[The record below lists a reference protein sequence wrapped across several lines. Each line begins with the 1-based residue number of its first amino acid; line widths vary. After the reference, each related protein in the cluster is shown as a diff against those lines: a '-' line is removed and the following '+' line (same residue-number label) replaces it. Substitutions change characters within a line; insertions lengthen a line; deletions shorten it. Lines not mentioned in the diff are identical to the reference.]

1 MEISAGRTVSFLAT
15 YSLWCNSPQPLLSC
29 NEKMPKEKGCMQW
42 TAPEQ
47 LNASS
52 SLLNLKNLPFRKMLR
67 GPILPGS
74 PKEQVK
80 MYSFSSCKTQS
91 KQQTILSASGLKC

>member
-1 MEISAGRTVSFLAT
+1 MEISAGRTVSFLAA
-15 YSLWCNSPQPLLSC
+15 YSLWCNSQPLLSC
-29 NEKMPKEKGCMQW
+29 NEKMPKEKGCMKW

-47 LNASS
+47 LYASS